1 MKSRFGIITGIVLLG
16 ALIAAACLRSGLL
29 NLPAVP
35 EAVTPKDAGLQ
46 GLDAMKT
53 LDEGVESGRVP
64 DGSDIDSLQEAVRV
78 DPTNL
83 VLGNR
88 LRMEVLQRKRAWMS
102 QRADQGEIAL
112 EFPDGLR
119 DEPVRFLRA
128 LAKLHP
134 TRETK
139 LQLALALVDHMVLF
153 SALEI
158 KAPASVEAVEI
169 LTGILE
175 DGAAN
180 SAYYVPALYA
190 RGLNYLY
197 RPFNLV
203 WPERLAAAPDAAS
216 QDIGLA
222 VAVGQKM
229 GVGSDALKA
238 ELALNLGDA
247 YAKEG
252 QPNLARSWWQLAK
265 NMVKSDTVLE
275 RVRLRL
281 QWKDEDLRANLE
293 ETLQRQMEDID
304 HPLSDLRFMWQ

>member
-252 QPNLARSWWQLAK
+252 QPDLARSWWQLAK